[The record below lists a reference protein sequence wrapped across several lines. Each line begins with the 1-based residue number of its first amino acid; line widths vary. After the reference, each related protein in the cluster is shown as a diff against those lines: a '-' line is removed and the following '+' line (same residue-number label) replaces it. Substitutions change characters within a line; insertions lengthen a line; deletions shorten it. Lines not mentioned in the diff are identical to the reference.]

1 MPLRFLLA
9 GLLLAMAGALPAAA
23 NTVKIGTVAWV
34 GYGPFY
40 IAEQKGLFRKAG
52 VDVQLRMFND
62 PADIPTAI
70 AGGSL
75 QGGMV
80 TINQVIAAVVKGQVQ
95 KIVMPI
101 DFSNGADAIVA
112 PVAMK
117 SVAEFKGRKIG
128 LAQLTPSDILLGYA
142 LKSAGVADRDVT
154 FINMAPDAI
163 PAAMTSGQLE
173 VGVTWEPMLS
183 QLLATEKGKRYK
195 VIYSSKDAPGLIADV
210 LVFDQKYIASN
221 PKEIETVVRVYLQ
234 ALDWSRRNPDEAA
247 RIIGKAMSISA
258 REVKEQ
264 LPMVRNVAGADM
276 PKAFARSA
284 DPLSFHT
291 SGAITSEILRARGEI
306 DRIPAVD
313 EYAEAKFVNAVT
325 GGK

>member
-1 MPLRFLLA
+1 MLLRPLLA
-9 GLLLAMAGALPAAA
+9 GLLLALAVALPAAA
-23 NTVKIGTVAWV
+23 TPLKIGTVAWV

-40 IAEQKGLFRKAG
+40 VAEQKGLFRKAG
-52 VDVQLRMFND
+52 LDLQLKMFND
-62 PADIPTAI
+62 PADIPPAI

-112 PVAMK
+112 PIAMK
-117 SVAEFKGRKIG
+117 SLAEFKGRKIG

-142 LKSAGVADRDVT
+142 LRSAGVSDRDVT
-154 FINMAPDAI
+154 FVNMAPDAI

-183 QLLATEKGKRYK
+183 QLLSMEKGKRYK
-195 VIYSSKDAPGLIADV
+195 VIYSSKEAPGLIADV
-210 LVFDQKYIASN
+210 LVFDQKFIASS
-221 PKEIETVVRVYLQ
+221 PKDIETVVRVYLQ
-234 ALDWSRRNPDEAA
+234 ALDWTRKNPDEAA
-247 RIIGKAMSISA
+247 KIVARAMGISPK
-258 REVKEQ
+258 EVKEQ
-264 LPMVRNVAGADM
+264 LPLVRNVSGTDM
-276 PKAFARSA
+276 PKAFASSP

-291 SGAITSEILRARGEI
+291 SGAITSEILKARGEI
-306 DRIPAVD
+306 TRMPAVT
-313 EYAEAKFVNAVT
+313 EYTEAKFVNAVA
-325 GGK
+325 GGR

>member
-1 MPLRFLLA
+1 MPLRSFIA
-9 GLLLAMAGALPAAA
+9 CLLLALASSLDATAG
-23 NTVKIGTVAWV
+23 TMKIGTVAWV

-40 IAEQKGLFRKAG
+40 VAEQKGMFRKAG
-52 VDVQLRMFND
+52 VDVQLKMFND
-62 PADIPTAI
+62 PAEIPPAI

-112 PVAMK
+112 PLAMN
-117 SVAEFKGRKIG
+117 SLAELKGRKIG

-142 LKSAGVADRDVT
+142 LRTAGVADRDVT

-183 QLLATEKGKRYK
+183 QLLAMEKGKRYK
-195 VIYSSKDAPGLIADV
+195 VIYSSRQAPGLIADV
-210 LVFDQKYIASN
+210 LVFDQKVIAAN
-221 PKEIETVVRVYLQ
+221 PKEIETVVRIYLQ
-234 ALDWSRRNPDEAA
+234 ALDWTRKNPDEAA
-247 RIIGKAMSISA
+247 RIVAKAMSISP

-264 LPMVRNVAGADM
+264 LPLVRNVAAADM
-276 PKAFARSA
+276 PKAFAKSA

-291 SGAITSEILRARGEI
+291 SGAITGEILRARGEI
-306 DRIPAVD
+306 DRIPAVS
-313 EYAEAKFVNAVT
+313 EYAEARFVEAAVA
-325 GGK
+325 GR

>member
-1 MPLRFLLA
+1 MPLRLLLA
-9 GLLLAMAGALPAAA
+9 GLLLALAGAAHAAA

-40 IAEQKGLFRKAG
+40 VAEQKGMFRKAG
-52 VDVQLRMFND
+52 LDVQLKMFND
-62 PADIPTAI
+62 PAEIPPAI

-101 DFSNGADAIVA
+101 DFSNGADAIVV
-112 PVAMK
+112 PLTIN
-117 SVAEFKGRKIG
+117 SLAELKGRKIG

-142 LKSAGVADRDVT
+142 LRSAGVADRDVT
-154 FINMAPDAI
+154 FVNMAPDAI

-183 QLLATEKGKRYK
+183 QLLAMEKGKRYK
-195 VIYSSKDAPGLIADV
+195 VIYSSKQAPGLIADV
-210 LVFDQKYIASN
+210 LVFDQKFIAASA
-221 PKEIETVVRVYLQ
+221 KEIETVVRVYLQ
-234 ALDWSRRNPDEAA
+234 ALDWTRKNPDEAA
-247 RIIGKAMSISA
+247 KIVAKAMSISPK
-258 REVKEQ
+258 EVKAQ
-264 LPMVRNVAGADM
+264 LPMVRNVSGADM
-276 PKAFARSA
+276 PKAFAKSA

-291 SGAITSEILRARGEI
+291 SGAITSEILKARGEI
-306 DRIPAVD
+306 DRIPAVS
-313 EYAEAKFVNAVT
+313 EYAEARIVEAAT
-325 GGK
+325 GGR